1 MRLKILL
8 VLSLSIIWTGCAQE
22 NRYDFLQ
29 GKTLEEV
36 QEFYPPPDSQ
46 TAKLGIAF
54 GGGGVRGFVHLGVI
68 QALVEA
74 GIDAEI
80 VTGTSAG
87 AIAAVLYAAELPL
100 QQIQEEM
107 FQLERWDVVDPVIS
121 LKGLIQGRKL
131 ASWINHILGNKLLNE
146 LPKKVG
152 VAVTELVNSQ
162 LLLVVDGKAGEAVQA
177 SSSIPGTFVPV
188 KVDQEIWVDG
198 GVLSVVPVRFARALG
213 ASHVLAIDTFCGG
226 DYPVSENAFW
236 TTTQAFRLQMC
247 SGNKS
252 ELEEADWLLRP
263 DFEPKDFLSF
273 EEREVAIQAGYEAMT
288 ALLPT
293 LKVELA
299 AHN

>member
-1 MRLKILL
+1 MRLNVLFF
-8 VLSLSIIWTGCAQE
+8 LSLALFWTGCVQE
-22 NRYDFLQ
+22 NRYDSLQ
-29 GKTLEEV
+29 GKTLEEI
-36 QEFYPPPDSQ
+36 QEIYPLHDNN

-68 QALVEA
+68 KALEEA
-74 GIDAEI
+74 GIRAEI

-87 AIAAVLYAAELPL
+87 AIAAVLYASELPL
-100 QQIQEEM
+100 PQIQEDM
-107 FQLERWDVVDPVIS
+107 IKLERWDVADPVIS

-131 ASWINHILGNKLLNE
+131 AFWINHILGNKLLSE

-152 VAVTELVNSQ
+152 VAVTELMDSE

-188 KVDQEIWVDG
+188 KVGQEIWVDG

-213 ASHVLAIDTFCGG
+213 ASHVLAIDTFCGKS
-226 DYPVSENAFW
+226 YPVSENAFW
-236 TTTQAFRLQMC
+236 TTTQAFRLQIC

-252 ELEEADWLLRP
+252 ELEEADWLVRP

-273 EEREVAIQAGYEAMT
+273 EEREVAIQAGYEAMK
-288 ALLPT
+288 ALIQT
-293 LKVELA
+293 LKADLTGV
-299 AHN
+299 N